1 MNVIAIQNES
11 LFEMTLKA
19 TVIYDDFDFATRA
32 AALLERVAV
41 RVHEAIMWEVKPWRL
56 DLLKQAA
63 LAETAVVEA
72 ADADLLVFALSQTHL
87 PPAELLLWLEDWG
100 GRRRVEDT
108 AVMLLTPGERAAATP
123 FWHELKEFAAR
134 QGLAFLSSHEVRED
148 GDSMRF
154 IHQLWERRQPGAALE
169 LLADSPQP
177 TRHWGLNE

>member
-1 MNVIAIQNES
+1 MNAIAIQNES

-19 TVIYDDFDFATRA
+19 TVIYDDFDFAARA
-32 AALLERVAV
+32 TALLERVAL
-41 RVHEAIMWEVKPWRL
+41 RVHEAVAWEVKPWRL
-56 DLLKQAA
+56 DLLKPAA
-63 LAETAVVEA
+63 LAEAAVVET
-72 ADADLLVFALSQTHL
+72 ADADLLVFALSQAYS
-87 PPAELLLWLEDWG
+87 PPAELMMWLEDWG
-100 GRRRVEDT
+100 GRRRIEDT

-123 FWHELKEFAAR
+123 FWHELKEFATR